1 MNRGLAW
8 MSSLRQGFGLASDLT
23 RRGKQSRLTSWSE
36 LGTGTN
42 INLLQN
48 SVAGVNETVRSVR
61 WNDNDTAC
69 FYFAGLISDSDGDAT
84 FNRERDLDVRM
95 FI

>member
-1 MNRGLAW
+1 MNCGLAW

-36 LGTGTN
+36 LGTGMN

-48 SVAGVNETVRSVR
+48 SVAGGNEAVRCVGR
-61 WNDNDTAC
+61 NHDDTAC
-69 FYFAGLISDSDGDAT
+69 FYFAGFISDSDGGVT

-95 FI
+95 FM